1 MKTVAFVTHILT
13 HYRVRFHELVKEHL
27 EDAGIKY
34 RLIYSDPQGTAADKG
49 DTVELDWAE
58 KIPSRQLRLL
68 GKDIIFQSYL
78 DQTKDVDL
86 LVIGQ
91 ENRLIANYAAI
102 VLRRLQKRRI
112 AFFGHGK
119 NFQAAGKKPLAEAWK
134 SRWSNTVQWWFTY
147 TDGCASI
154 VEQNGFPKE
163 FITVINNSIDL
174 TAIKS
179 EINAVPYERIESVR
193 ADMLSGSRNIAVYVG
208 GIYKEKRIPFLIEAA
223 KIIRA
228 SVPDFQL
235 LVMGGGPDAGLVA
248 EAAAAH
254 PWIHHVGPKF
264 GLEKTELVLT
274 AKVWL
279 MPGLVGLAVLD
290 SFAYGVPIVT
300 TDLPYHSPE
309 FDYLTDGVNGV
320 VVKDSQ
326 SISRYARA
334 VVDLLDNE
342 QHRATL
348 IRGASESLEA
358 YSIEKMAARFASG
371 AERALKTLT

>member
-1 MKTVAFVTHILT
+1 MK
-13 HYRVRFHELVKEHL
+13 ENL
-27 EDAGIKY
+27 EEAGIKY
-34 RLIYSDPQGTAADKG
+34 RLLYSDPKGTAAEKG

-58 KIPSRQLRLL
+58 KIPSKQLRIL
-68 GKDIIFQSYL
+68 GKEIILQSYL
-78 DQTKDVDL
+78 DRTKDVDL

-102 VLRRLQKRRI
+102 ILGRLRKRPV

-134 SRWSNTVQWWFTY
+134 RRWSNTVQWWFTY

-163 FITVINNSIDL
+163 FITVVNNSIDL
-174 TAIKS
+174 NAIKS
-179 EINAVPYERIESVR
+179 EINAVPSQVRESLR
-193 ADMLSGSRNIAVYVG
+193 ADMLRGSRNVAVYVG

-223 KIIRA
+223 KVIRA

-235 LVMGGGPDAGLVA
+235 LVIGSGPDAGLVA
-248 EAAAAH
+248 EAAAAY
-254 PWIHHVGPKF
+254 PWIHHAGPKF
-264 GLEKTELVLT
+264 GIEKTELVLT

-309 FDYLTDGVNGV
+309 FEYLTDGVNGV
-320 VVKDSQ
+320 VVHDSQ
-326 SISRYARA
+326 STSEYARA

-342 QHRATL
+342 QHRAAL
-348 IRGASESLEA
+348 IRGASEALKA

-371 AERALKTLT
+371 AERALRGDPERGDGAD